1 MACIHVTQQSRCS
14 WALLTS
20 SGYIAQWSER
30 LTADQQVPGSNSGVP
45 FVSLPV
51 LWHTIQATTTQHRY
65 AVSWK
70 KNYMLTAD
78 SEASSLRCAQPC
90 HSILYCKKAAIV
102 YWHCPMAYFEV
113 AVKSTLALS
122 GACCGHRCWHHPW
135 VACLMSKHTCWSFFN
150 KCLEVS
156 GLVAVLVVFNE
167 GLWSWIEAILQESMP
182 SVLIHMPHTF
192 QFPFFMG
199 HGCWFPSRC

>member
-1 MACIHVTQQSRCS
+1 MPFLRMFCYMVIYLTVPCFLYASMMYAPWSTLVSYVFWVYRLQCNVLAPWHVIASDLPWHQKKTSHNNMACIHVTQQSRCS

-70 KNYMLTAD
+70 NLHVD
-78 SEASSLRCAQPC
+78 NWQWGF
-90 HSILYCKKAAIV
+90 V
-102 YWHCPMAYFEV
+102 FEV
-113 AVKSTLALS
+113 CPA
-122 GACCGHRCWHHPW
+122 
-135 VACLMSKHTCWSFFN
+135 
-150 KCLEVS
+150 
-156 GLVAVLVVFNE
+156 
-167 GLWSWIEAILQESMP
+167 MP
-182 SVLIHMPHTF
+182 
-192 QFPFFMG
+192 
-199 HGCWFPSRC
+199 